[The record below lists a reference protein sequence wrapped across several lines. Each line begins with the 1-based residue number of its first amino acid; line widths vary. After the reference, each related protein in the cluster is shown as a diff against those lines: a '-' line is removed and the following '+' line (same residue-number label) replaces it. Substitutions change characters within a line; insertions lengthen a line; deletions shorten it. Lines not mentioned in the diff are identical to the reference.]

1 MTTTTPPTTVPTT
14 VPATVPATV
23 PGPVPTGR
31 PAGGCDPAT
40 AVTRSL
46 LGWGA
51 VAGPFYLATS
61 LAQALTR
68 DGFDLSRHP
77 WSLLENGALGW
88 IQRTNFVLTGVMVA
102 GFAVGLA
109 RAGRGWWAP
118 RLLALYGAGLAAAG
132 VFTADPMAGFPVGTP
147 AGPATP
153 SWHGLLHLAA
163 GGIGFLG
170 MVAACL
176 VLGRWFAGAGR
187 RGWALASRLTG
198 VAFLAAFAGIS
209 TGSIAATLPFVA
221 GVVLSFGW
229 LAALA
234 VDTYRNV

>member
-1 MTTTTPPTTVPTT
+1 MTTTITA
-14 VPATVPATV
+14 PATSS
-23 PGPVPTGR
+23 
-31 PAGGCDPAT
+31 CDPAT

-51 VAGPFYLATS
+51 VAGPFYLAVS
-61 LAQALTR
+61 MAQALSR

-77 WSLLENGALGW
+77 WSLLENGSLGW
-88 IQRTNFVLTGVMVA
+88 IQSANFVLTGAMVA
-102 GFAVGLA
+102 AFAVGLA
-109 RAGRGWWAP
+109 RAGRVQPVGRWAP

-132 VFTADPMAGFPVGTP
+132 VFTADPMAGFPVGAEQTP
-147 AGPATP
+147 T
-153 SWHGLLHLAA
+153 WHGALHLAA

-176 VLGRWFAGAGR
+176 VLGRRFAAAGR
-187 RGWALASRLTG
+187 RGWALASRVTG
-198 VAFLAAFAGIS
+198 VAFLAAFAGIT
-209 TGSIAATLPFVA
+209 TGSTAATLPFVA

-229 LAALA
+229 LTALA

>member
-1 MTTTTPPTTVPTT
+1 MTTTITA
-14 VPATVPATV
+14 PAT
-23 PGPVPTGR
+23 R
-31 PAGGCDPAT
+31 SCDPAT

-51 VAGPFYLATS
+51 VAGPFYLAVS
-61 LAQALTR
+61 LAQALSR

-77 WSLLENGALGW
+77 WSLLENGSLGW
-88 IQRTNFVLTGVMVA
+88 IQSANFVLTGAMVA
-102 GFAVGLA
+102 AFAVGLA
-109 RAGRGWWAP
+109 RAGAGRWAP

-132 VFTADPMAGFPVGTP
+132 VFTADPMAGFPVG
-147 AGPATP
+147 ADETP
-153 SWHGLLHLAA
+153 SWHGMLHLAA

-176 VLGRWFAGAGR
+176 VLGRRFAATGR
-187 RGWALASRLTG
+187 PGWALASRVTG
-198 VAFLAAFAGIS
+198 VAFLAAFAGIT
-209 TGSIAATLPFVA
+209 TGSTAATLPFVA

-229 LAALA
+229 LTALA

>member
-1 MTTTTPPTTVPTT
+1 MSVTVTEPT
-14 VPATVPATV
+14 ATA
-23 PGPVPTGR
+23 R
-31 PAGGCDPAT
+31 SCDPAT

-51 VAGPFYLATS
+51 VAGPFYLAVS
-61 LAQALTR
+61 LAQALSR

-77 WSLLENGALGW
+77 WSLLENGSLGW
-88 IQRTNFVLTGVMVA
+88 IQSANFVLTGAMVA
-102 GFAVGLA
+102 ACAVGLA
-109 RAGRGWWAP
+109 RAGTGRWAP
-118 RLLALYGAGLAAAG
+118 RLLALYAAGLAAAG
-132 VFTADPMAGFPVGTP
+132 VFTADPMAGFPVGADETP
-147 AGPATP
+147 T
-153 SWHGLLHLAA
+153 WHGTLHLAA

-176 VLGRWFAGAGR
+176 VLGRRFGRAGR
-187 RGWALASRLTG
+187 RGWALASRATG
-198 VAFLAAFAGIS
+198 IAFLAAFAGIT
-209 TGSIAATLPFVA
+209 TGSPAATLPFVA